1 MTESLIYS
9 LTCYTFIIT
18 SVVCAVIRWCHVC
31 RPYSEQREYY
41 HPARRQVTF
50 FLAAVV
56 IQMPYVVRPMDADT
70 WFFARTFGILY
81 YPLFVDIIF
90 NRYFYRRRMAS
101 DWTMRTYFLLVM
113 TILLGMM
120 FTALF
125 FNTRDV
131 LGLLQPWL
139 NMLTGTVSLLLSMR
153 YVMVSCRLVRSI
165 DTYHEQNFSNVSDFP
180 YLFARR
186 VALMPLLWLI
196 MQWIVFIS
204 DSRTVKAVGD
214 IIFAVGTLAFLC
226 VILHPQR
233 QQPAADTQG
242 AYEPMDIVGEEE
254 EDANS
259 ATAPGPALWT
269 DDVRREVL
277 TIIERRYRE
286 PNLKRT
292 EVIADVPYRKKKQA
306 GAFITSV
313 GFYRLV
319 NMFRLYHLE
328 EYCRL
333 HPEMSSE
340 GAAMECGF
348 KDRFAL
354 SNARKRITEIDN
366 MVKEVIS

>member
-1 MTESLIYS
+1 MPESLIYT
-9 LTCYTFIIT
+9 LTCYTFIVT
-18 SVVCAVIRWCHVC
+18 SVVCAIIRWCHVC
-31 RPYSEQREYY
+31 RPYSEQKEYY
-41 HPARRQVTF
+41 YPARRQVTF

-56 IQMPYVVRPMDADT
+56 IQMPYVIRPMNADT

-81 YPLFVDIIF
+81 YPLFVAMIF
-90 NRYFYRRRMAS
+90 NRYFYRRGMAS
-101 DWTMRTYFLLVM
+101 DWTMRMYFLLVM

-120 FTALF
+120 FTAIF

-131 LGLLQPWL
+131 MGLLQPWL
-139 NMLTGTVSLLLSMR
+139 NMLTGTLSLLLSMR

-186 VALMPLLWLI
+186 VMLMPLLWLI
-196 MQWIVFIS
+196 MQWVVFIS
-204 DSRTVKAVGD
+204 DSRDVKAVSD
-214 IIFAVGTLAFLC
+214 IIFAVCTLAFLC

-233 QQPAADTQG
+233 QQPAADTDG
-242 AYEPMDIVGEEE
+242 TYEPMDMVEEE
-254 EDANS
+254 GNNTTDQES
-259 ATAPGPALWT
+259 ALWT

-277 TIIERRYRE
+277 TIIECRYRE
-286 PNLKRT
+286 PNLKRA
-292 EVIADVPYRKKKQA
+292 EVIANVPYRKKKQA

-328 EYCRL
+328 EYCRM

-354 SNARKRITEIDN
+354 SNARKRIMEIDP
-366 MVKEVIS
+366 MVKEAANH